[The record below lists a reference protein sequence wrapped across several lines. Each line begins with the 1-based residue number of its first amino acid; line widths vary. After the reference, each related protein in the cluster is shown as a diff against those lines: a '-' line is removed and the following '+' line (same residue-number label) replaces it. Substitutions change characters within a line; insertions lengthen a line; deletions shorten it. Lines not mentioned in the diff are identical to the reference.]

1 MGGSEPRRLARSEAE
16 ERQDEDTSANV
27 TEIAKGREGYAR
39 ELLDSARDAGLVVDA
54 AGTIILINT
63 RAAQMLGYQREEL
76 QGKPLEQLIPQGLRR
91 SHGAHLS
98 EYFRNPKVRP
108 MGVGISLSA
117 LRKDGLEI
125 PIEISLNPFTSGLGT
140 FVLASLRSI
149 SPREEWYRSTFEGLA
164 VGVVHSDSEGRLL
177 SVNHRFCELLGYTRA
192 EVLALD
198 IQRLTH
204 PHDIARSVAA
214 RAEAI
219 TGLLVEY
226 QVDARLIAKSGAP
239 IWTHIITS
247 IVRHDNGGTLH
258 FISLVQDIS
267 PQKRAEEQWRES
279 ERRFHQVTDNIHE
292 VFWLTDR
299 LKNEMLYVS
308 PGYAEIWG
316 RRVEELYASPQLW
329 VEAIHPEDRQR
340 IIEAVRTKQLAGTYD
355 EEYRIVRP
363 DGTVRWIRD
372 RAFPV
377 RTAGSEVIR
386 FAGVAEDITDRKRTS
401 DELKES
407 ERRFRQMLGNVRLL
421 SVMLDTEGTIT
432 YCNDY
437 LLQLTGWPREE
448 VLGRS
453 WLRTFVPPESDASFA
468 SAFAA
473 VLADRPAALHRESEI
488 LTKAGERRL
497 IRWHH
502 MVLRSAAG
510 AVVGSASL
518 GEDVTERTR
527 AEEVHARMAAI
538 VESSEDAIVGK
549 TLDGLITSW
558 NAGAVKL
565 FGYEIEEA
573 IGRPIALILP
583 PERLD
588 EEASILERLRRGERV
603 THFETERRRKDG
615 SLVEVSLSIS
625 PILDSQGRV
634 VGASK
639 IARDITERKRA
650 DLKIRHLNRV
660 YAVLS
665 SINGLI
671 VRVRS
676 QDELFREAC
685 RIAVEIGSLKLAW
698 LGLIDRSAMLVRI
711 VAWHG
716 MDEEFIRRIPL
727 GLAESGAPGAGLAC
741 CAVAEGRA
749 IISNDVSK
757 DDRFLLKAESAER
770 GIRSTVY
777 MPLRVGDEILGLLAL
792 YSSEI
797 GFFDEAEMRLLEEL
811 AGDIAFAVDHIEKA
825 ARADYL
831 AYYDPLTGLANRALF
846 IERLTQSLL
855 AAQAAHEE
863 IVLVL
868 IDVERLGT
876 VNDSMGRQAGD
887 ALLNLLAGR
896 IAYAAG
902 NSQSARVAGDV
913 FAIVLQG
920 ASDRSDLEHV
930 LSGIWTNVFG
940 GPFRIGGAE
949 LSIAAKAGIAAF
961 PADGADAE
969 TLLSC
974 AEVALRRAKETGEH
988 YVFHAPEMGK
998 RSAEKRSLETKL
1010 RRALEKEEFV
1020 LHYQPKLELQT
1031 QRIMGAEALLRWQSP
1046 DLGLVPPMRFIPLLE
1061 ETGLILEVGAWVLSR
1076 AVADHHTWMQRG
1088 IEAPRVAVNVSPVQ
1102 MHKRDFVETV
1112 TAALTGGAV
1121 PPGIDLEIT
1130 ESLLML
1136 DVEENIRKLRKLRER
1151 GVLIAIDDFGTGYS
1165 SLSYLT
1171 KLPVQALKIDR
1182 SFVLAMSDDPDTMTL
1197 VQTIISLAHS
1207 LKLKVI
1213 AEGVESAEQSKL
1225 LRLLRCDEIQ
1235 GYLFSRPLPFE
1246 QMTALL
1252 TGHGQASTAAP
1263 AEP

>member
-1 MGGSEPRRLARSEAE
+1 
-16 ERQDEDTSANV
+16 V
-27 TEIAKGREGYAR
+27 TEIAKGPEGYAR

-54 AGTIILINT
+54 AGTIVLINT
-63 RAAQMLGYQREEL
+63 RAAHMLGYSREEL
-76 QGKPLEQLIPQGLRR
+76 QRQPLERLIPQALQPGHDAQR
-91 SHGAHLS
+91 A
-98 EYFRNPKVRP
+98 EYFKNPKARP
-108 MGVGISLSA
+108 MGVGIGLRA
-117 LRKDGLEI
+117 RRKDGVDI
-125 PIEISLNPFTSGLGT
+125 PVEISLTPFTSGLGT
-140 FVLASLRSI
+140 FVLARLRPLP
-149 SPREEWYRSTFEGLA
+149 PRDEWYRSTFEGLA
-164 VGVVHSDSEGRLL
+164 VGVVHSDTEGRLL
-177 SVNHRFCELLGYTRA
+177 SVNQRFCELLGYTRA
-192 EVLALD
+192 EALALD

-204 PHDIARSVAA
+204 PHDIAKSVAA

-219 TGLLVEY
+219 TGLLLEY
-226 QVDARLIAKSGAP
+226 QVEARLISKSGAP

-247 IVRHDNGGTLH
+247 IVRQGNAGPLH

-267 PQKRAEEQWRES
+267 PQKRAEEQWREA

-308 PGYAEIWG
+308 PGYAQIWG
-316 RRVEELYASPQLW
+316 RSVEELHAAPQLW
-329 VEAIHPEDRQR
+329 LESIHPEDRQR
-340 IIEAVRTKQLAGTYD
+340 IIEAVRTKQPAGTYD

-363 DGTVRWIRD
+363 DGSVRWIRD

-377 RTAGSEVIR
+377 RTADAEVVR
-386 FAGVAEDITDRKRTS
+386 FAGVAEDITDRKRTT

-407 ERRFRQMLGNVRLL
+407 ERRFRQMLGNVRML
-421 SVMLDTEGTIT
+421 SVMLDTEGIIT

-437 LLQLTGWPREE
+437 LLQLSGWPREA
-448 VLGRS
+448 VFGRS
-453 WLRTFVPPESDASFA
+453 WLQTFVPAEAAASFA

-488 LTKAGERRL
+488 LTRSGERRL

-510 AVVGSASL
+510 EVTGSASI
-518 GEDVTERTR
+518 GEDVTERNR

-538 VESSEDAIVGK
+538 VESSDDAIVGK
-549 TLDGLITSW
+549 TLEGIITSW
-558 NAGAVKL
+558 NGGACRL
-565 FGYEIEEA
+565 FGYESEEA
-573 IGRPIALILP
+573 IGQPITLILP
-583 PERLD
+583 PDRLE
-588 EEASILERLRRGERV
+588 EEARILEQLRRGERV
-603 THFETERRRKDG
+603 RHFETVRRRKDG
-615 SLVEVSLSIS
+615 SRVEVSLSIS

-639 IARDITERKRA
+639 IARDITERRRA

-676 QDELFREAC
+676 QDDLFREAC
-685 RIAVEIGSLKLAW
+685 RIAVEVGNFKLAW
-698 LGLIDRSAMLVRI
+698 LGLVDRPAMLVRI
-711 VAWHG
+711 IAWHG
-716 MDEEFIRRIPL
+716 GDEEYIKRIPL
-727 GLAESGAPGAGLAC
+727 ALAGHSPGAGLASW
-741 CAVAEGRA
+741 AVGEGKA
-749 IISNDVSK
+749 IISNDVST
-757 DDRFLLKAESAER
+757 DERFLLKAESAQR
-770 GIRSTVY
+770 GIRSTAY
-777 MPLRVGDEILGLLAL
+777 MPLLVGDDVLGVLAL
-792 YSSEI
+792 YSGET

-811 AGDIAFAVDHIEKA
+811 AGDIAFAIDHIEKA

-846 IERLTQSLL
+846 IERLSQFLL

-863 IVLVL
+863 LVLVL

-876 VNDSMGRQAGD
+876 VNDSLGRQSGD
-887 ALLNLLAGR
+887 ALLNLVAGR

-902 NSQSARVAGDV
+902 NAQSARVAGDV
-913 FAIVLQG
+913 FAIVLQ
-920 ASDRSDLEHV
+920 RSHERSGLEHI
-930 LSGIWTNVFG
+930 LTGIWTNLFG
-940 GPFRIGGAE
+940 GPFLIGGSE
-949 LSIAAKAGIAAF
+949 LSISGKGGIATF

-974 AEVALRRAKETGEH
+974 AEVALRKAKETGEPW
-988 YVFHAPEMGK
+988 VFHVPEMGK
-998 RSAEKRSLETKL
+998 QSAEKRGLETKL

-1031 QRIMGAEALLRWQSP
+1031 QRITGAEALLRWQSP
-1046 DLGLVPPMRFIPLLE
+1046 DLGLVAPMKFIPLLE
-1061 ETGLILEVGAWVLSR
+1061 ETGLILEVGAWALSR
-1076 AVADHHTWMQRG
+1076 AAHDHQEWIQRG
-1088 IEAPRVAVNVSPVQ
+1088 IEAPRIAVNVSPVQ

-1112 TAALTGGAV
+1112 SAALAGGV
-1121 PPGIDLEIT
+1121 TPPGIDLEIT
-1130 ESLLML
+1130 ESLLMEN
-1136 DVEENIRKLRKLRER
+1136 VEENIRKLRKLRDR

-1252 TGHGQASTAAP
+1252 TGTGSADPAP
-1263 AEP
+1263 ASD